1 MRQRPE
7 FSYKWNFQWRL
18 NDGVAVFKD
27 DRKIGVS
34 VYQKDLFDKRPLRVV
49 INQMQAEP
57 DKQTNY
63 DNAIPFAFLESHLAA
78 SGPEVIARVDEF
90 LYQKPSDLAACHE
103 MLVSVRLHRPKNVA
117 RDFDELLQSESSSVE
132 RTEDI
137 GIFHRRG

>member
-1 MRQRPE
+1 MHVRQDDRFRDSIRQAECLPSVYDRALGALELLLVNEILYRTSSFGMLMRQRPE
-7 FSYKWNFQWRL
+7 FSYKWNFQWRP

-34 VYQKDLFDKRPLRVV
+34 VDQKDLFDKRPLRVV

-78 SGPEVIARVDEF
+78 SGPKVIARVDEF
-90 LYQKPSDLAACHE
+90 LY
-103 MLVSVRLHRPKNVA
+103 
-117 RDFDELLQSESSSVE
+117 
-132 RTEDI
+132 
-137 GIFHRRG
+137 